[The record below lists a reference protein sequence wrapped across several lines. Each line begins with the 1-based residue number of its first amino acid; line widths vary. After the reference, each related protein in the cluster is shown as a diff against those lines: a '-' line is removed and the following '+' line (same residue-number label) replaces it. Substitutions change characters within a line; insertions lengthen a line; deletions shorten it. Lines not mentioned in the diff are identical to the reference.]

1 MVSKAVILAAGS
13 ASRMQQNIEKYIIDK
28 EELSAVRKG
37 EKMAARFKKH
47 PFLDYQ
53 ILNLIQSGLKD
64 ITIVLK
70 PDDVFFTK
78 YYETHGK
85 RLFPEAEISFSFQE
99 IPDGTAHAV
108 LAAEKFIHNDRCIV
122 LNGDNNYSS
131 ESIKM
136 LMKAPQQY
144 SAMIAYDYEGFNR
157 WTRQRL
163 KAFAVIITSR
173 GKLREIIEKAR
184 YPEQYIIRDHLYTKN
199 NKRIEISERTLFS
212 MNLWCFNPEIVQEC
226 KKVKR
231 HASRKSGK
239 PGEYELP
246 DAVMQMVRRGKE
258 VLVYYAC
265 EDVLDLTRAEDIE
278 IVGDRIQ
285 KNMQDKIS
293 ELEKRHET
301 YINSIEREN
310 K

>member
-13 ASRMQQNIEKYIIDK
+13 ASRMQQNIERYIIDK

-53 ILNLIQSGLKD
+53 ILNLIKSGLKD
-64 ITIVLK
+64 INIILK

-78 YYETHGK
+78 YYETYGK
-85 RLFPEAEISFSFQE
+85 RLFPEAVISFSFQE

-108 LAAEKFIHNDRCIV
+108 LAAEKFICNDRCIL

-131 ESIKM
+131 ESIQM
-136 LMKAPQQY
+136 LMKTPTQY
-144 SAMIAYDYEGFNR
+144 SAMIAYDYRGFNR

-163 KAFAVIITSR
+163 KSFAVIITQD
-173 GKLREIIEKAR
+173 GKLREIIEKAPD
-184 YPEQYIIRDHLYTKN
+184 PEQYITHDHLYTQN
-199 NKRIEISERTLFS
+199 NKRIEISERMLFS
-212 MNLWCFNPEIVQEC
+212 MNLWCFSSDIVQEC

-231 HASRKSGK
+231 HAPRKKGK
-239 PGEYELP
+239 PGEFELP
-246 DAVMQMVRRGKE
+246 DAVKRLVQRGDE

-278 IVGDRIQ
+278 IVGNRIQ
-285 KNMQDKIS
+285 KSMQDKIA
-293 ELEKRHET
+293 ELEKRHEAF
-301 YINSIEREN
+301 IN
-310 K
+310 

>member
-13 ASRMQQNIEKYIIDK
+13 ASRMQQNIERYIIDK

-37 EKMAARFKKH
+37 EKMAARFKAH

-64 ITIVLK
+64 INIVLK

-85 RLFPEAEISFSFQE
+85 CLFPEAKISFSFQE

-108 LAAEKFIHNDRCIV
+108 LAAEKFIRNDRCIV

-136 LMKAPQQY
+136 LIEAPEQY
-144 SAMIAYDYEGFNR
+144 SAMVAYDYEGFNQ
-157 WTRQRL
+157 WTRQRFN
-163 KAFAVIITSR
+163 AFAVIITSR
-173 GKLREIIEKAR
+173 GKLREIIEKAL
-184 YPEQYIIRDHLYTKN
+184 YPEQHITSDHLYTKN
-199 NKRIEISERTLFS
+199 NKRIEKSKRMLFS
-212 MNLWCFNPEIVQEC
+212 MNLWCFNPVIVQEC
-226 KKVKR
+226 KEVKR

-239 PGEYELP
+239 PGEFELP
-246 DAVMQMVRRGKE
+246 DAVMQMVQRGKE
-258 VLVYYAC
+258 VVVYYAC

-278 IVGDRIQ
+278 IVGDQIQ

-293 ELEKRHET
+293 ELEKRNEAF
-301 YINSIEREN
+301 IR
-310 K
+310 